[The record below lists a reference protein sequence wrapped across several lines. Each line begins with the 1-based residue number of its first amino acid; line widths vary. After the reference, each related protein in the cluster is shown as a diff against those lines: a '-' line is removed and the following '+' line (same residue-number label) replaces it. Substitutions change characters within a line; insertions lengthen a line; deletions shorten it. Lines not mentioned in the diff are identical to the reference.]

1 MKDAQQ
7 TATISPHD
15 VSENSTMRSMLIFW
29 QLHLIAAK
37 VLDIGKA
44 IMRGHQHESE
54 DRENGV
60 KALDAIKWIQIAF
73 TLVEKTEGE
82 AALGTD
88 ELKV

>member
-1 MKDAQQ
+1 M
-7 TATISPHD
+7 
-15 VSENSTMRSMLIFW
+15 IFW

-44 IMRGHQHESE
+44 IMRGHQNESD

-60 KALDAIKWIQIAF
+60 KALDATKWFQIAF
-73 TLVEKTEGE
+73 TLVEKTEDE
-82 AALGTD
+82 AALGTN

>member
-1 MKDAQQ
+1 
-7 TATISPHD
+7 
-15 VSENSTMRSMLIFW
+15 MLIFW

-44 IMRGHQHESE
+44 IMRGHQNESE

-73 TLVEKTEGE
+73 TLVEKTEGD
-82 AALGTD
+82 AALATN
-88 ELKV
+88 ELKVKQNYLGPTERRTLNLFCLIL

>member
-1 MKDAQQ
+1 
-7 TATISPHD
+7 
-15 VSENSTMRSMLIFW
+15 MLIFW

-44 IMRGHQHESE
+44 IMRGHQNESE

-73 TLVEKTEGE
+73 TLVEKTEGD
-82 AALGTD
+82 AALATN
-88 ELKV
+88 ELKVKQNYLGPTERRTLNLFCLIP